1 MKLRANNHYK
11 KRPWAVHLTLH
22 NAHETIGVKLPWA
35 PTKHGSTRATLRFMT
50 RNTRIRSD
58 FSGGQ
63 RRAWPITRGA
73 LAVIASV
80 SLLFATAAPAGA
92 SPVSATRSGDLSSQ
106 GKITADWVAFFSGAT
121 SATRKI
127 ALLQN
132 GKTFAKVIEDQ
143 ASSPLSKSVAAKVSK
158 VTLTSSTQANVRY
171 SLTLGGQP
179 ALSNVQGQAVLI
191 SGTWKVGDRS
201 FCGLLALEQ
210 DKVPACSAAGA

>member
-1 MKLRANNHYK
+1 MKQR
-11 KRPWAVHLTLH
+11 
-22 NAHETIGVKLPWA
+22 
-35 PTKHGSTRATLRFMT
+35 STRATLRFMT
-50 RNTRIRSD
+50 TNTRIPTD
-58 FSGGQ
+58 LPGGQ
-63 RRAWPITRGA
+63 RRAWPLSRGA

-92 SPVSATRSGDLSSQ
+92 SEVLAIRSADLSSQ
-106 GKITADWVAFFSGAT
+106 AKITADWVAFFSGAT
-121 SATRKI
+121 SAARKI

-132 GKTFAKVIEDQ
+132 GKSFAKVIEDQ

-158 VTLTSSTQANVRY
+158 VTLTSSTKANVRY

-179 ALSNVQGQAVLI
+179 ALSNVQGQAILI
-191 SGTWKVGDRS
+191 SGSWKVGDRS

>member
-1 MKLRANNHYK
+1 M
-11 KRPWAVHLTLH
+11 
-22 NAHETIGVKLPWA
+22 
-35 PTKHGSTRATLRFMT
+35 
-50 RNTRIRSD
+50 
-58 FSGGQ
+58 
-63 RRAWPITRGA
+63 
-73 LAVIASV
+73 
-80 SLLFATAAPAGA
+80 SLLFATTAPAGA
-92 SPVSATRSGDLSSQ
+92 SPVSAARSGNISPQ
-106 GKITADWVAFFSGAT
+106 AKITKNWVTFFAGTT
-121 SATRKI
+121 SAAHKI

-179 ALSNVQGQAVLI
+179 ALSNVQGQAILI

-210 DKVPACSAAGA
+210 DKVPACSATGE